1 MKIIYHIVFFLCVST
16 MVLAQSYDALWK
28 QYRGFADKD
37 QPKSALVILE
47 KIKTKAEKEKSY
59 GNLLAALMREVN
71 HQREISND
79 SGKVYRERL
88 DKRIAA
94 SDDGVMKT
102 LYRMAKGDRVD
113 VDSLLKSPDS
123 AIYRMQDA
131 SLQWVPFLEKG
142 KDSKVFNNDLLHVII
157 LDGYPF
163 KRDEKLDSIYGH
175 DNEYVRYTRIHHEQ
189 VKTEPMLWV
198 NVEEKVSTAK
208 DIKIYFDQI
217 RNLKSVEC
225 TIQRVG
231 TKERRLMSKV
241 FPQHSEEEYFK
252 DSLVV
257 GPLQEGRW
265 VITLRDSE
273 KKVEPMSDTIT
284 VSDTR
289 LIQLSLP
296 NKQKRYVFVNA
307 ITGEETTP
315 DSSLID
321 RRRWND
327 YTYNSNKGYKQ
338 YTDIYTDRAIYRP
351 GQKIEAAI
359 IRSSVTN
366 GIETSVVAGE
376 KMHIRLL
383 DSKGE
388 KKAEKYAVTDA
399 YGTAAVD
406 FTLPEGDI
414 RSGYWQLMTDGASAS
429 FRVEEYK
436 RPTFEVKLKK
446 NKDEYIVGD
455 TAIVSGIA
463 KTYNGIPQQNSK
475 VVVSYY
481 DKKDTLFTDNDG
493 MFDVKVVIKDP
504 LAQSN
509 GRKIYYPWWRHVKVA
524 ADVTDGKGETQ
535 SAECHL
541 YVKHTNQPETP
552 EEPKAEVK
560 KDTTKYHIY
569 YTVFAGNKVLE
580 SSKIYT
586 DTASFAN
593 VYTYK
598 PEYGDGAMI
607 CYAWCKDDVI
617 QFAEKVVRRPLPS
630 NKLKVEWGT
639 FRDKVVPGSKET
651 WTLKVRPAEKN
662 CQLSAVNYQL
672 TVVLYDASLDG
683 IRKHSWNTHDRRRL
697 AIPTSS
703 WYTPYIGHVFLSGR
717 AKDWVKWRNFD
728 FTRINR
734 KCIIDPNYGIFDCV
748 ESAPR
753 LMMANG
759 ISNSKAMRIGS
770 LSVTGA
776 TADGIVMKASEVA
789 DMTEEVIPMR
799 SNFGETAFFYPK
811 VETDDKGEATL
822 EFTLPESLTSWRF
835 MGLAHDKKMRVGTID
850 TTVIAQKQLMVQPNM
865 PRFLRIGD
873 NATITTNVTNNSI
886 EESQITVKCY
896 VGRKNSSKK
905 EIVKTQ
911 RIKLKAGET
920 APVTFPI
927 EAGTDTATLTCKI
940 VASNG
945 KYNDGEQHEIPV
957 LGIKQTLEPAIT
969 IYKSPDDIMMA
980 ALPDLC
986 VPKSRCAICLS
997 NAMYANVLTAHL
1009 RDTLVSP
1016 ANDNVMMQLLNL
1028 QRSDGSFAWYPG
1040 MEGNKYMTMA
1050 VLKTL
1055 ARMQKMTDGKG
1066 IHTALAS
1073 AVDKAYDYMQK
1084 AMDKEVAD
1092 MKKYKTTWLSNTALD
1107 WMYALAINKERN
1119 SHKSATYKYFLRLL
1133 EDATNKADMATKAV
1147 AAIVMDNSRKGDEA
1161 KTYAESIK
1169 QHTVYREDMGRY
1181 FDSYRTHY
1189 SWCDYR
1195 IPSQVMAI
1203 EALYTITPE
1212 DNCTIT
1218 QMQRWLVSSKR
1229 TQSWD
1234 NPVNTVNAVSA
1245 FYLKTKPCEEE
1256 IAKMY
1261 RQPSAEE
1268 LEDIIKVKR
1277 EIITG
1282 KSNPSVGDK
1291 IKVRITIEADRDYD
1305 FVSVIDNRAA
1315 CLEPV
1320 HQLSG
1325 YRYGC
1330 YQQMKDNK
1338 SEYFFNQL
1346 SKGTHVIETEY
1357 YVTRTGEYTSGSAI
1371 AVCTYAPEYR
1381 GSCEGSK
1388 MSISK

>member
-1 MKIIYHIVFFLCVST
+1 MKKLFTIAIMTMGVS
-16 MVLAQSYDALWK
+16 MYMLAQSYDALWK

-47 KIKTKAEKEKSY
+47 KIKTKAEKDKSY
-59 GNLLAALMREVN
+59 GNLLAALMREVR
-71 HQREISND
+71 HQEEISND
-79 SGKVYRERL
+79 SGKVFRKRL
-88 DKRIAA
+88 EKRMKDT
-94 SDDGVMKT
+94 DDGVMKT
-102 LYRMAKGDRVD
+102 LYRMAKGDRIN
-113 VDSLLKSPDS
+113 VDSLLASPD
-123 AIYRMQDA
+123 AMLYKKA
-131 SLQWVPFLEKG
+131 NGTGPWVPFLTTG
-142 KDSKVFNNDLLHVII
+142 KDSKIFNNDLLHVI
-157 LDGYPF
+157 LY
-163 KRDEKLDSIYGH
+163 EKGNYAFLDSIYGKE
-175 DNEYVRYTRIHHEQ
+175 NEYVSYRHTKEKQ
-189 VKTEPMLWV
+189 VKTEPMFHA
-198 NVEEKVSTAK
+198 NVEKKVSSAK
-208 DIKIYFDQI
+208 DIKIYLYRI
-217 RNLKSVEC
+217 RNLKGIEC
-225 TIQRVG
+225 TIHRVG
-231 TKERRLMSKV
+231 TKEKRQITKT
-241 FPQHSEEEYFK
+241 FPQHLEEEYFK
-252 DSLVV
+252 DTLDI

-265 VITLRDSE
+265 VVTLKDFE
-273 KKVEPMSDTIT
+273 KKVEPVSDTIT

-321 RRRWND
+321 KRHWND
-327 YTYNSNKGYKQ
+327 YSYNSNKGYKQ

-351 GQKIEAAI
+351 GQKIEAAV

-399 YGTAAVD
+399 YGMAAVD
-406 FTLPEGDI
+406 FTIPEGDI
-414 RSGYWQLMTDGASAS
+414 RSGYWQLMTNGASAS

-446 NKDEYIVGD
+446 NKDEYVVGD

-463 KTYNGIPQQNSK
+463 KTYNGIPLQNSK
-475 VVVSYY
+475 VAVNYY
-481 DKKDTLFTDNDG
+481 DKKDTLYTDG
-493 MFDVKVVIKDP
+493 EGTFEILVAIKDP
-504 LAQSN
+504 FAQSN
-509 GRKIYYPWWRHVKVA
+509 GRKIFYPWWRHVKVA

-535 SAECHL
+535 SAECRL
-541 YVKHTNQPETP
+541 YVKHTQQPEIP
-552 EEPKAEVK
+552 DEPNAEVK

-569 YTVFAGNKVLE
+569 YTVFAGDKVLK

-593 VYTYK
+593 AYTYK

-607 CYAWCKDDVI
+607 CYAWCKDDLI
-617 QFAEKVVRRPLPS
+617 QSAEKVVRRPLPS

-639 FRDKVVPGSKET
+639 FRDKVAPGSKET
-651 WTLKVRPAEKN
+651 WTLKVSQEDGEIQKN
-662 CQLSAVNYQL
+662 TKRQLMA
-672 TVVLYDASLDG
+672 VLYDASLDG

-703 WYTPYIGHVFLSGR
+703 WHIPYVGHVFINGR

-728 FTRINR
+728 FTHINR
-734 KCIIDPNYGIFDCV
+734 ECIIDPFYGVFDCV

-753 LMMANG
+753 LLMAKG
-759 ISNSKAMRIGS
+759 TANSKAMRLGS

-776 TADGIVMKASEVA
+776 TADGVVMKASEVA
-789 DMTEEVIPMR
+789 DMTEESIPMR
-799 SNFGETAFFYPK
+799 SNFGETAFFYPQ
-811 VETDDKGEATL
+811 VETDNQGTAELT
-822 EFTLPESLTSWRF
+822 FTLPESLTSWRF
-835 MGLAHDKKMRVGTID
+835 MGLVHDKSMRVGTID
-850 TTVIAQKQLMVQPNM
+850 TTVIAQKQLMVQPNI

-873 NATITTNVTNNSI
+873 KATITTNVTNNSDK
-886 EESQITVKCY
+886 ESQVTVKCY
-896 VGRKNSSKK
+896 VVKKNSSDK
-905 EIVKTQ
+905 EAVNTQ

-920 APVTFPI
+920 APVTFPL
-927 EAGTDTATLTCKI
+927 EVGTDTTTLVCKI
-940 VASNG
+940 VATNG
-945 KYNDGEQHEIPV
+945 KYNDGEQHEIPI
-957 LGIKQTLEPAIT
+957 LGTKQALEPAVI

-986 VPKSRCAICLS
+986 VPKSKCAICLS

-1040 MEGNKYMTMA
+1040 MEGSKYMTMA

-1055 ARMQKMTDGKG
+1055 ARMQKMTGGKG

-1073 AVDKAYDYMQK
+1073 AVDKAYSYMQN
-1084 AMDKEVAD
+1084 AMDKEVAE
-1092 MKKYKTTWLSNTALD
+1092 MKKYKTSYLSNTALD
-1107 WMYALAINKERN
+1107 WMYALAINEERN

-1147 AAIVMDNSRKGDEA
+1147 AAIVMDNSNKGKEA

-1203 EALYTITPE
+1203 EALYAITPE

-1218 QMQRWLVSSKR
+1218 QMQRWLVSAKR

-1277 EIITG
+1277 EVIG
-1282 KSNPSVGDK
+1282 KPNLSVGDK

-1320 HQLSG
+1320 QQLSG

-1338 SEYFFNQL
+1338 SEFFFNQL
-1346 SKGTHVIETEY
+1346 SKGIHVIETDY

-1381 GSCEGSK
+1381 GSSEGSK
-1388 MSISK
+1388 MTVSK